1 MSDLLGSI
9 GGGASLGAKGEDRDL
24 LENAVEGILLLL
36 EGDFVVQ
43 LRRRSGGR
51 VRHSRIGVRWVHIQ
65 IDVNGPIRNMAKL
78 VKSNDA
84 TKERTR
90 LRRGC
95 GEIESN
101 KEDQL
106 SVRVGRHDDQLGI
119 VVDGRLR
126 NRGSARS
133 LCWRSAFIAA
143 RRLHGTVTAIRPLRV
158 SE

>member
-51 VRHSRIGVRWVHIQ
+51 VRYSRIGVRWVHIQ

-84 TKERTR
+84 TRPGGQDRGEA
-90 LRRGC
+90 RRG
-95 GEIESN
+95 EAAASLRVKRKIR
-101 KEDQL
+101 
-106 SVRVGRHDDQLGI
+106 SVRVGRHDDQLGV
-119 VVDGRLR
+119 VVDGRLG
-126 NRGSARS
+126 NRGGSARS
-133 LCWRSAFIAA
+133 LCGRSAFIAA
-143 RRLHGTVTAIRPLRV
+143 R
-158 SE
+158 

>member
-1 MSDLLGSI
+1 MSDLLGSV

-51 VRHSRIGVRWVHIQ
+51 VRYSRIGVRWVHIQ
-65 IDVNGPIRNMAKL
+65 IDVNGPIRNMTKL

-84 TKERTR
+84 TSREDKIAA
-90 LRRGC
+90 RRG
-95 GEIESN
+95 EAAASLRVKRKIR
-101 KEDQL
+101 
-106 SVRVGRHDDQLGI
+106 SVRVGRHDDQLGV
-119 VVDGRLR
+119 VVDGRLG
-126 NRGSARS
+126 NRGGSARS

-143 RRLHGTVTAIRPLRV
+143 R
-158 SE
+158 